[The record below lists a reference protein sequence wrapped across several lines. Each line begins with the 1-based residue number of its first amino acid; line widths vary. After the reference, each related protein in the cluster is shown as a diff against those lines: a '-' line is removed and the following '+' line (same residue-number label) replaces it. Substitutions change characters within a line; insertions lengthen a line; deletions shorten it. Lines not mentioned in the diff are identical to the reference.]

1 MLKRK
6 ASFYLRNVVS
16 VMLPLTL
23 ISLLSMSCAIDDV
36 SGRLSTVLTVLLTAV
51 AYKII
56 LNDKLPAVSY
66 STKIDTFIELNMA
79 VLFMASVFCVIP
91 EQVRYSLFILE
102 YKLSDDSIK
111 TFTLK

>member
-1 MLKRK
+1 VSENTTKVSFVLKRK
-6 ASFYLRNVVS
+6 AGFYLRNVVS

-66 STKIDTFIELNMA
+66 STKIDTFIELNMV

-91 EQVRYSLFILE
+91 EQVRCY
-102 YKLSDDSIK
+102 Y
-111 TFTLK
+111 